1 HRHRHPLPTRRSSDL
16 LDNSDRNRARFSL
29 LGQILSAPYYQRLR
43 TEEQLGY
50 VVFATQFPQ
59 QTVPGLAFIV
69 QSPDASPQDILD
81 SSERFF
87 ADFEAVLANM
97 GETEFQAYQ
106 QGLKTLLLE
115 KPKNMGEKFARFW
128 RDAD

>member
-1 HRHRHPLPTRRSSDL
+1 M
-16 LDNSDRNRARFSL
+16 
-29 LGQILSAPYYQRLR
+29 
-43 TEEQLGY
+43 
-50 VVFATQFPQ
+50 
-59 QTVPGLAFIV
+59 

-115 KPKNMGEKFARFW
+115 KPKKHGGEICPFLA
-128 RDAD
+128 